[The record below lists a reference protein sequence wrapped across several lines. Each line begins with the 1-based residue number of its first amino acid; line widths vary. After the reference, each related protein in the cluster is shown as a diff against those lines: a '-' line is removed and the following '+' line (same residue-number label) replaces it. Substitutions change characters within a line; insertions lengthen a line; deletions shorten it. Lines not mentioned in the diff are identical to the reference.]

1 MQVDGAVSAGVQ
13 FVPAG
18 ERDLRGRL
26 TALELEGMKPFEQF
40 GEPERPQYPLG
51 PAELGRGNEQV
62 AVGIAATAGRVQP
75 IPLAGMKIFKS
86 FF

>member
-62 AVGIAATAGRVQP
+62 AVGIARPPAGYSQS
-75 IPLAGMKIFKS
+75 PLPV
-86 FF
+86 